1 MNERDFSPARGWR
14 VPLAALGLALA
25 LPLAACQQAAEA
37 PPLAGATMGGPFTL
51 TDQDGRR
58 GSDRQFAGKYR
69 IMYFGYSFCP
79 DVCPTDLALIGAGLR
94 RFEEEH
100 PALAAKVQ
108 PIFVTVDPAR
118 DTPEVVKRYVAA
130 FHPRL
135 IGLTGTEAEVAR
147 VAREYAVYFNR
158 EPPGPGAPA
167 NAYLVDHSRTIVLYG
182 PDGKPIALLP
192 EDQGPDGF
200 ARELARWVR

>member
-1 MNERDFSPARGWR
+1 MNENGFSRAA
-14 VPLAALGLALA
+14 VIALGIALA
-25 LPLAACQQAAEA
+25 STLAGCHQVSEP
-37 PPLAGATMGGPFTL
+37 PPLAGATMGGPFAL

-58 GSDRQFAGKYR
+58 VTDRQFVGKYR

-94 RFEEEH
+94 QFEQAH
-100 PALAAKVQ
+100 PALATKVQ

-118 DTPEVVKRYVAA
+118 DTPEVLKRYVAA

-135 IGLTGTEAEVAR
+135 IGLSGSEQEIAR

-158 EPPGPGAPA
+158 EAPGPGAPSD
-167 NAYLVDHSRTIVLYG
+167 AYLVDHSRTIVLYG

-192 EDQGPDGF
+192 QDQGPDGF